1 MQMIFYQIYSLAY
14 IMTYGYM
21 AMSLEVLNEVIRSRP
36 RPMTGVSKSCLY
48 IGWLYRNFFISYLC
62 PLWCEASSEKC
73 LLLWHHFLSK
83 TVLLYEYGHVLKPT
97 DSILFQ

>member
-36 RPMTGVSKSCLY
+36 RPTTGVSKSCLY
-48 IGWLYRNFFISYLC
+48 IGWLYR
-62 PLWCEASSEKC
+62 
-73 LLLWHHFLSK
+73 
-83 TVLLYEYGHVLKPT
+83 
-97 DSILFQ
+97 